1 MTSFLKVEI
10 YMTYE
15 TVFEN
20 SNRLLSFEWYLL
32 MTTTDNNSTLDFEL
46 SSIKN
51 LLDRNISTLIV
62 GEDKAS
68 IFLSIDGNFDLIRG
82 LEFINQ
88 ERRAKGLEIISY

>member
-1 MTSFLKVEI
+1 
-10 YMTYE
+10 MTYE
-15 TVFEN
+15 TEFKN
-20 SNRLLSFEWYLL
+20 SKRFLSFEWYLL

-46 SSIKN
+46 SGIKN

>member
-1 MTSFLKVEI
+1 
-10 YMTYE
+10 MTYE

-46 SSIKN
+46 SGIKN

>member
-1 MTSFLKVEI
+1 MK
-10 YMTYE
+10 YE

-46 SSIKN
+46 SGIKN

-68 IFLSIDGNFDLIRG
+68 IFLSIDGNFDLLRG
-82 LEFINQ
+82 LEIINQ
-88 ERRAKGLEIISY
+88 ERRAKGLELISD